1 MKNPEFVIS
10 KIERIEGM
18 IKNFKIK
25 STRPNFTMEE
35 FNQILSQIETQLD
48 DVKSMV
54 VREVK
59 SF

>member
-10 KIERIEGM
+10 KIERIEGI

-35 FNQILSQIETQLD
+35 FNQTLSQIETQLD

>member
-25 STRPNFTMEE
+25 STRPNFTMED
-35 FNQILSQIETQLD
+35 FNQIISQIETQLD

>member
-1 MKNPEFVIS
+1 MKNPEFTIS
-10 KIERIEGM
+10 KIERIEGI